1 MKVKIDFRLGH
12 QFGAVEGI
20 IFQLVIHG
28 FHDIAE
34 IMDALPLFSDS
45 VIANAIRHLVN
56 KQILSVDL
64 DSSTISLSE
73 AMIAI
78 IGSCLSRSFDLN
90 LPQPMAGTIE
100 SGSIVITE
108 PKDKTK
114 YKTYEQLKRCI
125 LQELLP
131 NVKLDMFINSLD
143 YILHVQ
149 EQGDQQ
155 NG

>member
-20 IFQLVIHG
+20 IFQLVVHA
-28 FHDIAE
+28 FHDIEE
-34 IMDALPLFSDS
+34 ITDALPLFSDS

-64 DSSTISLSE
+64 DSGTISLSE

-78 IGSCLSRSFDLN
+78 VESCLSKSFDLN
-90 LPQPMAGTIE
+90 LPE
-100 SGSIVITE
+100 SLARETESDALVITE
-108 PKDKTK
+108 VKDKAS
-114 YKTYEQLKRCI
+114 EQLKLCI
-125 LQELLP
+125 LQELVP

-143 YILHVQ
+143 FVLHMQ
-149 EQGDQQ
+149 EQGD
-155 NG
+155 